1 MEELE
6 LFCVAS
12 MIQTD
17 PITLEK
23 YLTTAT
29 KAKHLLILHM
39 VISLNLSWFSMSRTH
54 FPLSVEYLSL
64 CSVWFKATSS
74 RVRMLAVTFQLY
86 LPGSV
91 TLDELLNC
99 MSLVWTKWLAC
110 LHVIYYFHQQPGEGI
125 NSTYPPHRA
134 VVLGGLRD
142 IIHIGT
148 MPGN

>member
-1 MEELE
+1 MAETYKRRKKTLIIANTVKHVEGLE

-39 VISLNLSWFSMSRTH
+39 VISLNLSCFSMSRTP

-64 CSVWFKATSS
+64 CSVRFKATSS
-74 RVRMLAVTFQLY
+74 RVRLLADTFQLY

-91 TLDELLNC
+91 TLDELLNYTH
-99 MSLVWTKWLAC
+99 LIWTK
-110 LHVIYYFHQQPGEGI
+110 
-125 NSTYPPHRA
+125 
-134 VVLGGLRD
+134 
-142 IIHIGT
+142 
-148 MPGN
+148 